1 MDSFRCSCMS
11 LEYVAEQQGM
21 GKIFIVRGIKGAA
34 AAVRESGG
42 RGVKNKHKK
51 NLKSGRQENIKICL
65 TSSMTLAFGFSPQST
80 FSSNLSFC
88 ILPNMIR
95 EI

>member
-1 MDSFRCSCMS
+1 MS

-51 NLKSGRQENIKICL
+51 KI
-65 TSSMTLAFGFSPQST
+65 
-80 FSSNLSFC
+80 
-88 ILPNMIR
+88 
-95 EI
+95 